1 MFIGADDIIDT
12 PKGTSLQITKDDLDR
27 IEQRQKLIIGMI
39 IALALLTLI
48 KK

>member
-1 MFIGADDIIDT
+1 MFIGADDIIE
-12 PKGTSLQITKDDLDR
+12 KKETSLQITKEDLDR

>member
-1 MFIGADDIIDT
+1 MFIGADDIIET
-12 PKGTSLQITKDDLDR
+12 KETFLQITKEDLNR

>member
-1 MFIGADDIIDT
+1 MFIGADDIIE
-12 PKGTSLQITKDDLDR
+12 KKETSLQITKDDLDR